1 MKTPI
6 TPRWTAALLVGAVLL
21 LSAPLMAQGKWWQ
34 AGHQFK
40 KELELTQEQSRRL
53 EDVFQAALPALR
65 ALKKGL
71 DKAETELEALVE
83 RGGDQAV
90 MEHLN
95 HVEIAR
101 ADLNKARYMMLLR
114 MRKVL
119 TTSQWARF
127 TALHQA
133 AEKERLQREH
143 AAGGGVSGGGS
154 VTGGSVTGGSV
165 TGGTSSK
172 GK

>member
-1 MKTPI
+1 MKIPTFL
-6 TPRWTAALLVGAVLL
+6 RWTTVLIVGAVLL
-21 LSAPLMAQGKWWQ
+21 SAPVAAQGKWWQ
-34 AGHQFK
+34 ADHQFK

-53 EDVFQAALPALR
+53 EDIFQAALPSLR
-65 ALKKGL
+65 TFKKGL
-71 DKAETELEALVE
+71 DRAETELEALVE

-119 TTSQWARF
+119 TTNQWAKF

-143 AAGGGVSGGGS
+143 VAPGGS
-154 VTGGSVTGGSV
+154 GPGSK
-165 TGGTSSK
+165 SK
-172 GK
+172 

>member
-1 MKTPI
+1 MKIPTFL
-6 TPRWTAALLVGAVLL
+6 RWTTVLIVGFVLL
-21 LSAPLMAQGKWWQ
+21 LTDPLAAQGKWWQ
-34 AGHQFK
+34 ADHQFK
-40 KELELTQEQSRRL
+40 KELELTPEQSRTL
-53 EDVFQAALPALR
+53 EGIFQAALPSLR
-65 ALKKGL
+65 TLKKGL

-101 ADLNKARYMMLLR
+101 AELNKARYMMLLR

-119 TTSQWARF
+119 TTNQWAKF

-133 AEKERLQREH
+133 AEKERAQH
-143 AAGGGVSGGGS
+143 GVPPSGAATPGS
-154 VTGGSVTGGSV
+154 ATPGN
-165 TGGTSSK
+165 K